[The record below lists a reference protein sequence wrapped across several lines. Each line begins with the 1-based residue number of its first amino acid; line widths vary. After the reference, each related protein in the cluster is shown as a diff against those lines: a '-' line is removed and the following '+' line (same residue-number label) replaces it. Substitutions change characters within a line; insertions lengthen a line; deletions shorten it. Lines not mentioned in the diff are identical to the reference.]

1 MQPSG
6 PIFGNANAS
15 QSSAP
20 LRPSAGEKV
29 MAAMAHLSI
38 LMPHFGILAPLVIW
52 LVNNDS
58 APYAA
63 YQAKQAFFFHL
74 LLVVLFWVL
83 FVGAIVFGIVTFGW
97 GALPFIPILLCWYLV
112 AGIYGIVAAV
122 KSLEGRDFRY
132 LFIGQVFSPN
142 D

>member
-1 MQPSG
+1 MQPPGSG
-6 PIFGNANAS
+6 FGHAD
-15 QSSAP
+15 AP
-20 LRPSAGEKV
+20 QTNRLLRPSAGEKL

-38 LMPHFGILAPLVIW
+38 FVPHFGILAPLVIW

-74 LLVVLFWVL
+74 LLVVMFWILFA
-83 FVGAIVFGIVTFGW
+83 GAIVFGIFTFGL

-132 LFIGQVFSPN
+132 LFIGQVFNPN